1 MMSRAAPWP
10 RESHTAPQKRD
21 QSRMVS
27 SSCPEAPVSEDA
39 GEDLVDLAW
48 RGNGD
53 ADTMERTCARL
64 YGGKWIWGMP
74 AWWSERG

>member
-1 MMSRAAPWP
+1 MNGRQSLVQTVRKLMTSRAAPWP

-27 SSCPEAPVSEDA
+27 SSCAEAPVSEDA
-39 GEDLVDLAW
+39 GEARADLAW

-53 ADTMERTCARL
+53 ADTIERTCARV
-64 YGGKWIWGMP
+64 
-74 AWWSERG
+74 